1 MISAIVLATG
11 DPPERARELAVRSLA
26 WLVSAVVAG
35 VVRDVAA
42 ACPASWPVADVMEH
56 AGCALVTAAGEAE
69 CLAAAAALAK
79 CERVLVLRFGFQPE
93 GPLVAEIDAAQ
104 PRLAP
109 DEAALLLEAP
119 ASALQRLFPDRA
131 PVVGL
136 LLPRERL
143 TPERTFRDLARAARG
158 GLRLRTR
165 LVPVL

>member
-35 VVRDVAA
+35 VVRDVTA
-42 ACPASWPVADVMEH
+42 ACPSSWPVADVMEH
-56 AGCALVTAAGEAE
+56 AGCELVQGESE
-69 CLAAAAALAK
+69 TGRLAAAATLAR
-79 CERVLVLRFGFQPE
+79 CERVLVLRLGFQPE

-104 PRLAP
+104 PRLEPHA
-109 DEAALLLEAP
+109 AALLLEAP
-119 ASALQRLFPDRA
+119 ASMMQRLFPDRA

-143 TPERTFRDLARAARG
+143 AGERTFRDLARAARG